1 MQYSV
6 RTRALTQTRRTCFVV
21 GWYDDLEFSETASA
35 LNEASSGQLKK
46 LIALGDFKA
55 KAGET
60 LVLHD
65 LSGADTQR
73 CLLLGLGERKNFS
86 ADQFL
91 SAAAGLTQSLKK
103 LSVGRLA
110 INLDEI
116 VVTDRDDTWLAT
128 KLVETFAD
136 SAYEYLDMKGKPKP
150 KPKNAI
156 TAIELIA
163 TQDRTRALKKG
174 LDVGSALAAG
184 KKIAKDLSNA
194 PGNVCT
200 PTYLANQ
207 AKALAKDYDSLTTTV
222 LDEKQMAKLGVGA
235 FLSVSKGSTEPGK
248 MVIIQYKGAKA
259 SVKPHVIVGKGITF
273 DTGGISLKPGAS
285 MWEMI
290 YDMCGA
296 ATVFGTMKT
305 IAEIGPKMNVIGVL
319 AAAENMPAG
328 NASKPG
334 DIVTTMSGQ
343 TVEIL
348 NTDAEGRLVLC
359 DALTYIDKFNPETVV
374 DVATLTGACI
384 IALGSQASAIFAN
397 DDKVA
402 EALLSAGET
411 TRDRAWRLPIWEA
424 YQSQINS
431 AFADMQNIGGREAG
445 SITAAC
451 FLARFAKKYRWAH
464 MDIAG
469 TSFKWAGTNKGATGR
484 PIALLTEYLLQQGG

>member
-6 RTRALTQTRRTCFVV
+6 KIRASAQSRKSCWVI
-21 GWYDDLEFSETASA
+21 GWYEDLEFSETAKDLDQA
-35 LNEASSGQLKK
+35 TQGQLKK
-46 LIALGDFKA
+46 LIRRGDFKG

-65 LSGADTQR
+65 LTGASTER
-73 CLLLGLGERKNFS
+73 CMLLGLGKRSNLT
-86 ADQFL
+86 ADVYL
-91 SAAAGLTQSLKK
+91 KVVAGLTAASKQLPVTRMAI
-103 LSVGRLA
+103 SVDA
-110 INLDEI
+110 MNLC
-116 VVTDRDDTWLAT
+116 DRDDAWLAT
-128 KLVETFAD
+128 KLVEGFAD
-136 SAYEYLDMKGKPKP
+136 ATYEYLAMKGKPKAKDGP
-150 KPKNAI
+150 
-156 TAIELIA
+156 TLSTVELIA
-163 TQDRTRALKKG
+163 SKDRSKQLKQG
-174 LDVGSALAAG
+174 ITLGSALAVG
-184 KKIAKDLSNA
+184 KKTAKDLSNA

-200 PTYLANQ
+200 PTYLADQ
-207 AKALAKDYDSLTTTV
+207 AKTLAKGYERLTTTV
-222 LDEKQMAKLGVGA
+222 IDEKQMAKLGMGA

-248 MVIIQYKGAKA
+248 MVIIQYKGAKP
-259 SVKPHVIVGKGITF
+259 SVKPHVLVGKGITF

-296 ATVFGTMKT
+296 ATVFGTLQT
-305 IAEIGPKMNVIGVL
+305 IAEIGPNMNVIGVL

-328 NASKPG
+328 NAAKPG

-397 DDKVA
+397 DDGVA
-402 EALLSAGET
+402 DALLAAGES

-451 FLARFAKKYRWAH
+451 FLARFAKKYKWAH

-469 TSFKWAGTNKGATGR
+469 TSFKWAGTKKGATGR
-484 PIALLTEYLLQQGG
+484 PVALLTEYLLQQGR